1 MNKMQAIILSVIAIA
16 AIGIGIAIPFGISGN
31 SSDTK
36 NTDNN
41 HAPANDQ
48 SGPND
53 NFDVLPDS
61 SLPTI
66 NDANLRVEKV
76 ATGLAMPTSMAF
88 LDKNDLLITQ
98 KDNGRLRHILD
109 GSLQEKPVH
118 EVFVINNNER
128 GLLGIAVVQRTNA
141 TDNLV
146 VFLYYTEDREGEIR
160 NRVYSY
166 DWSADTGITGEI
178 LVLDLPG
185 TPGPNHDGGKLAI
198 GPDGMLYAVIGD
210 LNQNGKLQNYHEGDE
225 PDDTS
230 VILRVDFSGKGP
242 PDQALSDEDDSV
254 NLSLS
259 KYFAYGIRNS
269 FGIDFDPVTGTLW
282 DTENGP
288 SGYDE
293 INVVHP
299 GLNSGWE
306 KVMGPIE
313 RTRTDPSD
321 LVTFNGSQYHDPA
334 FSWRQS
340 LGITDIEFFNSTSL
354 GTKYANNIF
363 VGDINN
369 GNLYFFTVNK
379 ERIGLSFD
387 SLDLRDLV
395 ADNDREVEA
404 VTIGSGFRGI
414 TDIETGPDGYLYILS
429 FGGNLYRI
437 VPNS

>member
-1 MNKMQAIILSVIAIA
+1 MKKMQAIILSVIAIA

-41 HAPANDQ
+41 HPPANNQ

-61 SLPTI
+61 NLPTI
-66 NDANLRVEKV
+66 NNANLSVEKV

-88 LDKNDLLITQ
+88 LDKDDLLITQ
-98 KDNGRLRHILD
+98 KENGRLRHILD
-109 GSLQEKPVH
+109 GSLQENPVH

-141 TDNLV
+141 TDNMV

-166 DWSADTGITGEI
+166 DWSADTGITGGI

-299 GLNSGWE
+299 
-306 KVMGPIE
+306 
-313 RTRTDPSD
+313 
-321 LVTFNGSQYHDPA
+321 
-334 FSWRQS
+334 
-340 LGITDIEFFNSTSL
+340 
-354 GTKYANNIF
+354 
-363 VGDINN
+363 
-369 GNLYFFTVNK
+369 
-379 ERIGLSFD
+379 
-387 SLDLRDLV
+387 
-395 ADNDREVEA
+395 
-404 VTIGSGFRGI
+404 
-414 TDIETGPDGYLYILS
+414 
-429 FGGNLYRI
+429 
-437 VPNS
+437 